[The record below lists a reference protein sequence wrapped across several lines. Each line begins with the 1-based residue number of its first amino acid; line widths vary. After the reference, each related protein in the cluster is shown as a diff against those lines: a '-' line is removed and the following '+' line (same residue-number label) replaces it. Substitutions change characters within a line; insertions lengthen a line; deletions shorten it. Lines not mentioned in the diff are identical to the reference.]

1 MRSFAELGE
10 SGCEVE
16 RSEAGGSRAGLGGR
30 EGAARREW
38 VELLAREKEPRGI
51 IALL

>member
-1 MRSFAELGE
+1 MRCFAELGE

-16 RSEAGGSRAGLGGR
+16 RSEAGGSRARLGGR
-30 EGAARREW
+30 EGVAWREW
-38 VELLAREKEPRGI
+38 VELLVREKEPRDV